1 MSHGLKMSKNTISS
15 LDKLINERRS
25 IRKYKTEMPP
35 EDWIIS
41 MIHCATRAPSP
52 VNSQPVRF
60 IRISSPEMKE
70 KLYEAMVSGRQKMLK
85 SLETQGKPKRLRNWI
100 NSYWRFAEF
109 MFKAPVLLAVGTV
122 LSTQS
127 FSERLFEAGLIEKNA
142 RSSTDVDI
150 TVGLALKG
158 FLFKGEELGLGS
170 CILTA
175 PLVFISNIEEIL
187 GIKDIRIKC
196 LVTAG
201 FPDEEPRLLERKS
214 VEEVYVK
221 G

>member
-1 MSHGLKMSKNTISS
+1 MSKNAISS
-15 LDKLINERRS
+15 LEKLINERRS
-25 IRKYKTEMPP
+25 IRKYKSDIPP

-41 MIHCATRAPSP
+41 MIHCAARAPSP

-60 IRISSPEMKE
+60 IRISPPEIKE
-70 KLYEAMVSGRQKMLK
+70 KLYEAMASGRQKILK
-85 SLETQGKPKRLRNWI
+85 SLETRDKPKRLRNWI
-100 NSYWRFAEF
+100 SSYWRFSEF

-127 FSERLFEAGLIEKNA
+127 FSERLLEAGLIEKNV

-158 FLFKGEELGLGS
+158 FILKGEELGLGS

-175 PLVFISNIEEIL
+175 PLVFISNVEEIL
-187 GIKDIRIKC
+187 EVEGIRVKC
-196 LVTAG
+196 LVTVG

-214 VEEVYVK
+214 VEEVYMKV
-221 G
+221 